1 MKGLREVTNQPEA
14 YLKEVLEDMAIMNRS
29 GPYNGKWS
37 LKPEIKNMRTSGGR
51 NADNTVDLDDD
62 EEEVE
67 MEDVPLGSGL
77 PK

>member
-14 YLKEVLEDMAIMNRS
+14 YLKQVLEEIGIMNRS

-37 LKPEIKNMRTSGGR
+37 IKPEFKNTRSSEGR
-51 NADNTVDLDDD
+51 SADNAIDLDDD
-62 EEEVE
+62 EEVE
-67 MEDVPLGSGL
+67 MEDVPLGSGP